1 MPHPIVHAEIRSTDP
16 DATRKFFA
24 DLLGW
29 TYPDPGA
36 VPGYTFVD
44 TGVPGALYTAISPLQ
59 GGSDLVTFFIAVDD
73 IDGAVKRAGELGG
86 QVVQEEL
93 ARQRD
98 IAQFPQ
104 EKGVLPGQVPGRVD
118 GPAADEV
125 ADGLQVVIDGQLGRG
140 LERLA
145 D

>member
-29 TYPDPGA
+29 SYPDPGA

-59 GGSDLVTFFIAVDD
+59 VPSRAERPPASAGNGG
-73 IDGAVKRAGELGG
+73 
-86 QVVQEEL
+86 
-93 ARQRD
+93 
-98 IAQFPQ
+98 
-104 EKGVLPGQVPGRVD
+104 
-118 GPAADEV
+118 
-125 ADGLQVVIDGQLGRG
+125 
-140 LERLA
+140 
-145 D
+145 

>member
-59 GGSDLVTFFIAVDD
+59 AVRTWSPSSSRSTTSM
-73 IDGAVKRAGELGG
+73 A
-86 QVVQEEL
+86 
-93 ARQRD
+93 
-98 IAQFPQ
+98 P
-104 EKGVLPGQVPGRVD
+104 
-118 GPAADEV
+118 
-125 ADGLQVVIDGQLGRG
+125 
-140 LERLA
+140 
-145 D
+145 